1 MREFD
6 SASALVDAVGQEVA
20 VSAWVVV
27 GQSAINLF
35 AEATGDR
42 QWIHTDPE
50 RAKRESP
57 FGAPV
62 AHGFLT
68 LSLIPDLMQQSV
80 TIAQRM
86 GLNYGLNKVRFPSPV
101 PAGSRVRA
109 RFVIQAVELLAGAP
123 QSVPDLAGSLPAGL
137 GRASQVTWAITME
150 CEGVEKPVCIAELIT
165 RHYH

>member
-6 SASALVDAVGQEVA
+6 SANALAEAVGQEVA
-20 VSAWVVV
+20 VSVWATVT
-27 GQSAINLF
+27 QSAINQF

-42 QWIHTDPE
+42 QWIHLDPV
-50 RAKRESP
+50 RAQRESP
-57 FGAPV
+57 FGVPV

-68 LSLIPDLMQQSV
+68 LSLIPDLLQQSV

-109 RFVIQAVELLAGAP
+109 RFAIQAVELLDDAC
-123 QSVPDLAGSLPAGL
+123 
-137 GRASQVTWAITME
+137 QVVWAVTME
-150 CEGVEKPVCIAELIT
+150 GEGSDKPVCIAELIT

>member
-68 LSLIPDLMQQSV
+68 LSLIPDLLQQSV

-109 RFVIQAVELLAGAP
+109 RFAIQAVELLADA
-123 QSVPDLAGSLPAGL
+123 
-137 GRASQVTWAITME
+137 ASQVTWAITME
-150 CEGVEKPVCIAELIT
+150 CEGAEKPVCIAELMT

>member
-150 CEGVEKPVCIAELIT
+150 CEGAEKPVCIAELMT

>member
-20 VSAWVVV
+20 VSAWTVV
-27 GQSAINLF
+27 GQSAIDLF

-42 QWIHTDPE
+42 QWIHIDPE

-68 LSLIPDLMQQSV
+68 LSLIPDLLQQSV

-109 RFVIQAVELLAGAP
+109 RFAIQAVELLADA
-123 QSVPDLAGSLPAGL
+123 
-137 GRASQVTWAITME
+137 ASQVTWAITME
-150 CEGVEKPVCIAELIT
+150 CEGAEKPVCIAELMT

>member
-6 SASALVDAVGQEVA
+6 NADALVKSVGQEVA
-20 VSAWVVV
+20 VSAWVEVE
-27 GQSAINLF
+27 QHAIDQF
-35 AEATGDR
+35 ADATGDH
-42 QWIHTDPE
+42 QWIHVDPE

-68 LSLIPDLMQQSV
+68 VSLIPALLQQSV
-80 TIAQRM
+80 NIAQRM
-86 GLNYGLNKVRFPSPV
+86 GLNYGLNKVRFPAPV

-109 RFVIQAVELLAGAP
+109 RFTIQAVDQVGDAAQQVPSGGVAQQAP
-123 QSVPDLAGSLPAGL
+123 AA
-137 GRASQVTWAITME
+137 AISQVTWVITME
-150 CEGVEKPVCIAELIT
+150 CEGSEKPVCIAELIT